1 MGSMIRDVLGLFS
14 SLTMQVDSQLDGNN
28 PLQLQ
33 YDLFYFERVITFRK
47 LQNFDHSCTEK

>member
-1 MGSMIRDVLGLFS
+1 
-14 SLTMQVDSQLDGNN
+14 MQVDSQLDGNN